1 MADTGRRRL
10 DAYGRPL
17 PRLIDA
23 STRERGGA
31 INRRQQELIERLLQE
46 EYDALLVQGSY
57 AEVTLSFVVKDGCI
71 ATDVYVMR
79 CRQRRT
85 EEEG

>member
-1 MADTGRRRL
+1 M
-10 DAYGRPL
+10 
-17 PRLIDA
+17 
-23 STRERGGA
+23 
-31 INRRQQELIERLLQE
+31 NRRQQLLIERLLQE
-46 EYDALLVQGSY
+46 EYEALLVQGSY

>member
-17 PRLIDA
+17 PRLIDPSA
-23 STRERGGA
+23 RERGGA

-85 EEEG
+85 EEE